1 MSATTVEVSFE
12 KNRLKACF
20 PFSPKESAEI
30 LQAMRQELH
39 KLVPDFKTFI
49 KCHFVTNAQMEDMN
63 KSFTGAPGPT
73 NTLAFEAGKADGFL
87 LPAQIFF
94 SVPQYG
100 LEHLIYGQEPKSYAI
115 CLMAHAM
122 SHLAGFE
129 HGAEMDAV
137 SQKLESRGL
146 KEMKRLAC

>member
-1 MSATTVEVSFE
+1 MNAATVEVSFE

-20 PFSPKESAEI
+20 PFSPRESLKI
-30 LQAMRQELH
+30 LQAMCLELR
-39 KLVPDFKTFI
+39 KLVPGFQAFI

-73 NTLAFEAGKADGFL
+73 NTLAFETGKADGFL

-94 SVPQYG
+94 SVPQYS
-100 LEHLIYGQEPKSYAI
+100 LEHLIYGQEPKLYAI